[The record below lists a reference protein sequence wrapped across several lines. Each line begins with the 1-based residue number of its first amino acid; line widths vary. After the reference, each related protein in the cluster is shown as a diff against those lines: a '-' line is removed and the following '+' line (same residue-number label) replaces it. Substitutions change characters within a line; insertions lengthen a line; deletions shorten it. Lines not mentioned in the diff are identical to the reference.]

1 VATQTITKRCAPDV
15 VSSEFVPEI
24 VDTNESHSESSSIEA
39 GASRRGRP
47 RKWASEADRKR
58 AYRERLAAD
67 LAEPVSLR
75 RELRDEQRRSR
86 TLEARVE
93 RLTAE
98 LSRKQAELDAV
109 QDRERDL
116 ADVTEYLQARVQHLS
131 EQLNAREQDGDPQ

>member
-1 VATQTITKRCAPDV
+1 MVPPD
-15 VSSEFVPEI
+15 
-24 VDTNESHSESSSIEA
+24 ESRSESSSIEA
-39 GASRRGRP
+39 GATRRGRP

-86 TLEARVE
+86 KLDARVE

-98 LSRKQAELDAV
+98 LSRTRAELDAV
-109 QDRERDL
+109 RDRERDL
-116 ADVTEYLQARVQHLS
+116 ADVNEYLQSRVRQLS
-131 EQLNAREQDGDPQ
+131 ELLSARERDGGPQ